1 MSTNMNILQKLNF
14 IHMSKSTYVKM
25 SFINLRFELT
35 GLAVFNILIANLSML
50 RWASPNREKA
60 SLAAGCGSLTPMA
73 ENTSPNPKLK
83 YNLYY
88 IIKLFHIYQTP
99 NWSNVQE
106 INFIVIGLNR
116 QWLQSTVLEGSTYN

>member
-1 MSTNMNILQKLNF
+1 MLSLIVEYDGLHARLGQIRLPCDNCIALRRTN
-14 IHMSKSTYVKM
+14 S
-25 SFINLRFELT
+25 
-35 GLAVFNILIANLSML
+35 
-50 RWASPNREKA
+50 NREKA

-99 NWSNVQE
+99 N
-106 INFIVIGLNR
+106 
-116 QWLQSTVLEGSTYN
+116 